1 MKISD
6 VLDQIGKDVLTED
19 SKKALTEAFEDAV
32 KLTVEEKVKLEVEN
46 SLKQLDEQHSQK
58 LEQLLGTIDE
68 DHTKKLVAVL
78 EKVDKDHAGKLQ
90 FVIERYKKILSEDAK
105 TFKQNLVESVSNF
118 IELYIKDALP
128 REEIA
133 EAVKNVRS
141 RKIIEQ
147 VKQIVSLDEEFINS
161 TVKEAVEDGKKTIDT
176 LRDELNEAVKMNI
189 KLAQESKLAIADLVL
204 EKQVANLPKEK
215 KDYVMR
221 ALKGKDPEFITENF
235 NYVIKMFE
243 EDENKAARLVTE
255 DARKKTKIVTEKV
268 DVPASQ
274 IKDNSLLNEQ
284 TDEEP
289 VSGYLNVLKSQDNKF
304 AQK

>member
-6 VLDQIGKDVLTED
+6 VLDQIGKDVLTDD

-32 KLTVEEKVKLEVEN
+32 KVSVEERVKLDVDN
-46 SLKQLDEQHSQK
+46 SLKQLDEQHAQK

-90 FVIERYKKILSEDAK
+90 FVIERYKKIMTEDAK
-105 TFKQNLVESVSNF
+105 EFKAQLVESVSNF

-128 REEIA
+128 KQEIA
-133 EAVKNVRS
+133 EAVKNVQA
-141 RKIIEQ
+141 RKIVEQ

-161 TVKEAVEDGKKTIDT
+161 TVKEAVADGKNTIDT
-176 LRDELNEAVKMNI
+176 LRGELNEAVKMNI
-189 KLAQESKLAIADLVL
+189 KLAQESKNAKAELVL
-204 EKQVANLPKEK
+204 EKQAANLPKEK

-235 NYVIKMFE
+235 DYVIKMFE
-243 EDENKAARLVTE
+243 EDENKATRLVTE
-255 DARKKTKIVTEKV
+255 DAKKKSRVVTEKL

-274 IKDNSLLNEQ
+274 IKDESLVNEQ
-284 TDEEP
+284 ADQEP
-289 VSGYLNVLKSQDNKF
+289 VNEYLNVLKSQDNKF
-304 AQK
+304 GK